1 MTPELLRDLKQA
13 EGVRLTAYKDTLGN
27 WTIGVGHLLPSFR
40 DWTGYTITEEQADA
54 FLESDGQ
61 EVEADADLLPEWP
74 CLDTPCRQNAVLECL
89 FNLGAPKWRREF
101 PKTRAAISDQNW
113 QAAHDALMDSPLWIK
128 QVGEARVQRI
138 ANYLKTG
145 VYGP

>member
-13 EGVRLTAYKDTLGN
+13 EGVKLTAYKDTLGN

-40 DWTGYTITEEQADA
+40 DWTGYTITEDA
-54 FLESDGQ
+54 VDTYLTGDLQ
-61 EVEADADLLPEWP
+61 EVEADGELLPEWP
-74 CLDTPCRQNAVLECL
+74 SLDTDCRRNAVLECL
-89 FNLGAPKWRREF
+89 FNLGAPKWRTQF

-128 QVGEARVQRI
+128 EVGAARIERL
-138 ANYLKTG
+138 AKYLLVG
-145 VYGP
+145 SY